1 MSVSL
6 LYISPLIL
14 ISNGIRQSHD
24 TTDKA
29 DSFMLDQSEK
39 NIEICPYCGC
49 QELIEAYGTDP
60 VQYTA
65 ICNNCKANLDYHI
78 GDKDYALIQRV
89 GFKFKHES
97 VLEHSLIVFEFEA
110 SRALLQELSRHR
122 IGVSP
127 TIKSTRYTL
136 KELKKEKPFTWI
148 EGREKLYKRA
158 AKYLYMVKDD
168 NNTVYNEVNHASI
181 KALENLRQL
190 IVSGFSNDKV
200 KYALPEAYKF
210 KGQVSFNIRSLMH
223 LLTLRLPKDAL
234 LEFRILALE
243 ALLALPD
250 DYRELLRQNEQLKD
264 LEDSLRM
271 QLTGLV
277 DNLSKIYTVE
287 TDGFN

>member
-6 LYISPLIL
+6 LYASPLWL

-29 DSFMLDQSEK
+29 DSYWLDGMGTE
-39 NIEICPYCGC
+39 CPYCGSD
-49 QELIEAYGTDP
+49 ELEES
-60 VQYTA
+60 VSQYACNVTS
-65 ICNNCKANLDYHI
+65 ICRTCGANLQMHV
-78 GDKDYALIQRV
+78 GEKDYNLIKRV

-97 VLEHSLIVFEFEA
+97 VLEHSLIVYEFEA
-110 SRALLQELSRHR
+110 SRALLQELSRSR

-168 NNTVYNEVNHASI
+168 NNTIYNAVNYASI
-181 KALENLRQL
+181 KALENLRKL
-190 IVSGFSNDKV
+190 VVSGFSNDKL

-210 KGQVSFNIRSLMH
+210 KGQVSFNLRSLMH

-234 LEFRILALE
+234 LEFRTLALDT
-243 ALLALPD
+243 LSVLPD
-250 DYRELLRQNEQLKD
+250 DYRDLLRQNDQLKE

-271 QLTGLV
+271 QLTGMV
-277 DNLSKIYTVE
+277 DNLPKMYTVE